1 MRGTFSPSC
10 LPFPLRNPGFGV
22 RDDRNVRRYRRA
34 SRMLSEMLWGGSF
47 HSHIMTIVGRRA
59 TLARTVKLDGELR
72 CPAMPTIQTANTQT
86 AATTALI
93 DASCMVQAY
102 GPSLN
107 GAVPDC
113 TQGPRARRVVHNRT
127 DSRPQ
132 KCKDRSYAVRRPR
145 SRRNPYAV
153 HRWRRH
159 RAGRGCDYPQNA
171 GTNWREPRRSRPDER
186 AMALRTPRGALA
198 LT

>member
-1 MRGTFSPSC
+1 MRSTFSPSC

-72 CPAMPTIQTANTQT
+72 CPAMPTIHTANIQT
-86 AATTALI
+86 AATMALS
-93 DASCMVQAY
+93 DTSCMIQAY
-102 GPSLN
+102 GPSLD

-132 KCKDRSYAVRRPR
+132 KCKDRSYAVRRPDHGETHMLFIVGVVIVLVAVVIIPR
-145 SRRNPYAV
+145 MLAPTGVNPADLGPMSEQWLSE
-153 HRWRRH
+153 HR
-159 RAGRGCDYPQNA
+159 G
-171 GTNWREPRRSRPDER
+171 EPSH
-186 AMALRTPRGALA
+186 
-198 LT
+198 

>member
-34 SRMLSEMLWGGSF
+34 SRMLSERLWGGSF

-72 CPAMPTIQTANTQT
+72 CPAMPTIHTANSQT
-86 AATTALI
+86 AATLALI
-93 DASCMVQAY
+93 DTSCMLQAY

-113 TQGPRARRVVHNRT
+113 TQGPRARRVVHKRT
-127 DSRPQ
+127 DGRPQ
-132 KCKDRSYAVRRPR
+132 KVQGSLYAERRPNHGEPPMLFIVGVVIVLVAVVTIPR
-145 SRRNPYAV
+145 MLAPTGVNPADLGPMSEQWLSE
-153 HRWRRH
+153 HR
-159 RAGRGCDYPQNA
+159 G
-171 GTNWREPRRSRPDER
+171 EPSH
-186 AMALRTPRGALA
+186 
-198 LT
+198 